1 MAMSTQ
7 HIRNVALVGQ
17 AGVGTT
23 TLAEAML
30 HRAGVTSRR
39 GTVADGTT
47 TLDRDPEAIER
58 GSSVSIGLASFEWR
72 APDGATYRINVLDTP
87 GHPDFVAETDAA
99 LSAADLAVI
108 VVSAADGVEVG
119 TTAAWR
125 ACAERS
131 LPAFVFVTREDR
143 PRADFEHV
151 VDDLAAAFG
160 PGFTPLELPLGEEAA
175 FHGVADVITEQALEY
190 EPDGTHQVV
199 TLPTDVADHEHEVHD
214 RVVEEIVS
222 GDDDQLERYLEG
234 EQLTERELER
244 TLAREVGD
252 RRSFPV
258 LVGSGANGIG
268 VDRLLDYVCEV
279 GPSPADRTLLSD
291 QAGELVQIGADP
303 DEPAVAF
310 VFKTVADQ
318 YVGRISLFRVV
329 TGTIRPD
336 DELVDHVSGA
346 TVRLHA
352 PFRLVGEQHE
362 PTDALVAGDI
372 GAVAKVDVGARST
385 LHHPERPISLVVAD
399 LPAAHLATAL
409 VPRTQS
415 DDDRLPDA
423 LQKLVQEDPS
433 LVVEHDPLSHRTVLR
448 TVGDTH
454 LAVALARLEHRYD
467 IGVDTEPV
475 RVAYRRTIT
484 EETTAEGRVKKQSGG
499 HGQFAVVTLRVSPLD
514 RGGGFEFVDAV
525 VGGAIPKQFVQ
536 ATEGG
541 VADALAGGGQLGIP
555 VVDVRVE
562 CIDGKTHSVDSS
574 DMAFRTAAAQ
584 AFQEAVESA
593 GPVILEPIARL
604 EVVVPAET
612 QGDVLGDLGA
622 RRGRIVDSRADGD
635 QQTIVAEVPL
645 AEIQRYS
652 MDLRSLTGG
661 RGGYTIGDVHHE
673 VLPDHLVT
681 DVIAQYTG

>member
-1 MAMSTQ
+1 MATSTQ

-58 GSSVSIGLASFEWR
+58 GSSVSLGLASFEWS
-72 APDGATYRINVLDTP
+72 APDEATYRINVLDTP

-99 LSAADLAVI
+99 LSAADLAVV
-108 VVSAADGVEVG
+108 VVSASDGVEVG
-119 TTAAWR
+119 TRAAWR
-125 ACAERS
+125 ACAERG
-131 LPAFVFVTREDR
+131 LPTFVFVTREDR

-151 VDDLAAAFG
+151 VDDLTAAFG

-175 FHGVADVITEQALEY
+175 FHGVADVINEQALEY
-190 EPDGTHQVV
+190 EPDGSHRVA
-199 TLPTDVADHEHEVHD
+199 TLPADVADREHEVHD
-214 RVVEEIVS
+214 QVVEAIVS

-234 EQLTERELER
+234 EELTGRELEH
-244 TLAREVGD
+244 TLAAEVAT
-252 RRSFPV
+252 RTAFPV

-268 VDRLLDYVCEV
+268 VDRLLDYVCEI
-279 GPSPADRTLLSD
+279 GPSPTDRTVLAE
-291 QAGELVQIGADP
+291 QAGELVEIVADP
-303 DEPAVAF
+303 DAPAVAA

-329 TGTIRPD
+329 AGTIRSD
-336 DELVDHVSGA
+336 DELVESASGD

-362 PTDALVAGDI
+362 PADEFVAGDI
-372 GAVAKVDVGARST
+372 GAVAKVDVASRRT
-385 LHHPERPISLVVAD
+385 LHHPDRPVSLPVAA

-409 VPRTQS
+409 IPTTQS

-433 LVVEHDPLSHRTVLR
+433 LVVEHDPLSHRTVIR
-448 TVGDTH
+448 AVGDSH
-454 LAVALARLEHRYD
+454 LAVALARLEHRY
-467 IGVDTEPV
+467 GVDVDTAPV
-475 RVAYRRTIT
+475 RVPYRRTVGRAA
-484 EETTAEGRVKKQSGG
+484 TAEGRVKKQSGG
-499 HGQFAVVTLRVSPLD
+499 HGQFAVVTLRISPLE
-514 RGGGFEFVDAV
+514 RGAGFEFVDAI

-536 ATEGG
+536 ATEHG
-541 VADALAGGGQLGIP
+541 VADALAGGGALGIP
-555 VVDVRVE
+555 IVDVRVE
-562 CIDGKTHSVDSS
+562 CIDGRTHSVDSS

-584 AFQEAVESA
+584 ALHAAVDSA
-593 GPVILEPIARL
+593 DPVVLEPIARL
-604 EVVVPAET
+604 DVTVPAEH

-622 RRGRIVDSRADGD
+622 RRGRIVDSRTDGD
-635 QQTIVAEVPL
+635 RQTIVADVPL

-652 MDLRSLTGG
+652 MELRSLTAGQGG
-661 RGGYTIGDVHHE
+661 FVIGDVHHD
-673 VLPDHLVT
+673 VLPEHLVA
-681 DVIAQYTG
+681 DVVAQYTE

>member
-1 MAMSTQ
+1 MATSTQ

-39 GTVADGTT
+39 GTVTDGTT
-47 TLDRDPEAIER
+47 ALDRDPEAIER
-58 GSSVSIGLASFEWR
+58 GSSVAMGLASFEWS
-72 APDGATYRINVLDTP
+72 APDGESYRINLLDTP
-87 GHPDFVAETDAA
+87 GHPDFVAEADAA
-99 LSAADLAVI
+99 LSAADLAIV

-125 ACAERS
+125 ACADRS

-151 VDDLAAAFG
+151 VDDLTAAFG
-160 PGFTPLELPLGEEAA
+160 PGFTPLELPLGEESA

-190 EPDGTHQVV
+190 EADGTHHVQA
-199 TLPTDVADHEHEVHD
+199 LPSDVAVREHEVHD

-222 GDDDQLERYLEG
+222 GDDDQLERYLDG
-234 EQLTERELER
+234 EQLTERELEH
-244 TLAREVGD
+244 TLAAEVAA
-252 RRSFPV
+252 RRAFPV

-279 GPSPADRTLLSD
+279 GPSPLARTFVAKR
-291 QAGELVQIGADP
+291 AGDLVDVGADP
-303 DEPAVAF
+303 DDPAIAF

-329 TGTIRPD
+329 TGTIRAD
-336 DELVDHVSGA
+336 DDLIDRTTGDP
-346 TVRLHA
+346 VRLHA
-352 PFRLVGEQHE
+352 PFRLMGDQHT
-362 PTDALVAGDI
+362 PADVFVAGDI
-372 GAVAKVDVGARST
+372 GAVAKVDVASRST
-385 LHHPERPISLVVAD
+385 LHDAGASASLVFAD
-399 LPAAHLATAL
+399 LPRAHLATAL

-433 LVVEHDPLSHRTVLR
+433 LVVEIDPLSHRTVLR

-475 RVAYRRTIT
+475 RVPYRRTISH
-484 EETTAEGRVKKQSGG
+484 EATAEGRVKKQSGG
-499 HGQFAVVTLRVSPLD
+499 HGQFAVVTLRVVPVE
-514 RGGGFEFVDAV
+514 RGAGLEFVDAI

-536 ATEGG
+536 ATEHG
-541 VADALAGGGQLGIP
+541 VADALAGGGGLGIP
-555 VVDVRVE
+555 IVDVRVE

-584 AFQEAVESA
+584 ALHDAVESA
-593 GPVILEPIARL
+593 GPVVLEPIARL
-604 EVVVPAET
+604 EIVVPGES

-622 RRGRIVDSRADGD
+622 RRGRIVDSRAEGE
-635 QQTIVAEVPL
+635 QQTIVADVPL
-645 AEIQRYS
+645 AEIQRYP
-652 MDLRSLTGG
+652 MELRSLTAG
-661 RGGYTIGDVHHE
+661 RGSYTIGDVHHE
-673 VLPDHLVT
+673 VLPDHLVA
-681 DVIAQYTG
+681 DVIAQYAE